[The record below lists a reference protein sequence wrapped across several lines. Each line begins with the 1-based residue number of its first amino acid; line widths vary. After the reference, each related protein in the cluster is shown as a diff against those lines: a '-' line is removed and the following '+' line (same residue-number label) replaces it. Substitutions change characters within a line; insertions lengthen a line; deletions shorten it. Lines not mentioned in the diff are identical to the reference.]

1 MGHLRTQNRVFTSL
15 PDFNPRRKTC
25 HLRTHNPSKFMYF
38 LRFFQIVVN
47 FLPFA
52 LVDPG
57 PADSNAGFGGGAAGG
72 AQPRD
77 HGAAGEGDLGEV
89 TFPDVDE
96 FDVRYVHG
104 YGKVA
109 NVEAGMVFL
118 EDRSGLLHWKIFR
131 GISVRPLGA
140 KTAGGR
146 EAAGDAV
153 TLICPFWAK
162 SKKGQEEKVFLVP
175 FLYMRPPSSH
185 TWALLCTQDELGKVQ
200 KVRGVPLSEIAGVLP
215 GTREVGGVDQ
225 SAALLARVEAF
236 WLRWEKEARSDM
248 VRKVE
253 AEARK
258 VAEAIGEDV
267 ASESSAGGKSSVL
280 PAKRA
285 RGRPS
290 KVPAKVPGVSPAG
303 QTSELVRQRSENEL
317 LKGKVALLEEQVRE
331 GCTAGCCAWREAAGG
346 CAAEGAGRPAAG
358 GAQHG
363 HEGRGVVANPGEE
376 APGRAGGC
384 AWAAWDEAHRSRGFG
399 CAGGCRGGQG
409 LADAVCR

>member
-1 MGHLRTQNRVFTSL
+1 M
-15 PDFNPRRKTC
+15 
-25 HLRTHNPSKFMYF
+25 
-38 LRFFQIVVN
+38 
-47 FLPFA
+47 
-52 LVDPG
+52 
-57 PADSNAGFGGGAAGG
+57 
-72 AQPRD
+72 
-77 HGAAGEGDLGEV
+77 

-118 EDRSGLLHWKIFR
+118 EDRSRMLNWKIFR

-153 TLICPFWAK
+153 TLICPFWVK
-162 SKKGQEEKVFLVP
+162 HKKGQEEKVFLVP
-175 FLYMRPPSSH
+175 YMRPPSSH
-185 TWALLCTQDELGKVQ
+185 MWALCTQDELGQVQ

-258 VAEAIGEDV
+258 VAEAMGESWV
-267 ASESSAGGKSSVL
+267 AVCHWVHGCYS
-280 PAKRA
+280 RA
-285 RGRPS
+285 RRPP
-290 KVPAKVPGVSPAG
+290 KFFATWPTRKI
-303 QTSELVRQRSENEL
+303 
-317 LKGKVALLEEQVRE
+317 
-331 GCTAGCCAWREAAGG
+331 
-346 CAAEGAGRPAAG
+346 
-358 GAQHG
+358 
-363 HEGRGVVANPGEE
+363 
-376 APGRAGGC
+376 
-384 AWAAWDEAHRSRGFG
+384 
-399 CAGGCRGGQG
+399 
-409 LADAVCR
+409 